1 MRKFGWTLGAAAALT
16 LVLAGCAQRDPASE
30 ERVDPADGQYEISFE
45 AGGALGAVM
54 PQNANGPGS
63 DTRSVCVRNGSGST
77 FAESIAKGAAWHPSC
92 SNSPAPRQGNAL
104 SGTMT
109 CPLDQERVPGGR
121 LVSNYTGAVSA
132 DGVEVEMVSKFEIPE
147 AVFAA
152 MRPEQASEMRQ
163 ALTLMENIP
172 IKIVGRR
179 TGDCTS

>member
-1 MRKFGWTLGAAAALT
+1 MRKFGWTLGAATALT

-54 PQNANGPGS
+54 PQNANDS
-63 DTRSVCVRNGSGST
+63 SSTRSVCVRNGSGST
-77 FAESIAKGAAWHPSC
+77 FAESVAKGAAWHPSC

-132 DGVEVEMVSKFEIPE
+132 DGVEVEMVTKFEVPD

-152 MRPEQASEMRQ
+152 MSPEQASEMRQ

-179 TGDCTS
+179 TGDCAS